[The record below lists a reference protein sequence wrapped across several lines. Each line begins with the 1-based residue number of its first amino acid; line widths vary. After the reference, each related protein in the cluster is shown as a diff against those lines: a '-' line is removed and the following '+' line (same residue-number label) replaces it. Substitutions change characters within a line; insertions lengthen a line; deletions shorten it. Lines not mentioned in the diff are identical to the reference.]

1 MKTIVA
7 LLLCVYCQV
16 WAQNAPVKN
25 PTVDQIIEGLA
36 VPAGPKTRS
45 LRNFAPQPRS
55 MDFVI
60 QFEFNSFRIKDDSMP
75 ALNDIVEAMR
85 SPRLSDQTFNVEG
98 HTDGVGSAAF
108 NLELST
114 KRAAAVFNY
123 LVQRG
128 ADKSKLNF
136 EGKGF
141 SELLVPDRPTA
152 EENRRVR
159 ITSK

>member
-1 MKTIVA
+1 
-7 LLLCVYCQV
+7 
-16 WAQNAPVKN
+16 
-25 PTVDQIIEGLA
+25 
-36 VPAGPKTRS
+36 
-45 LRNFAPQPRS
+45 

-75 ALNDIVEAMR
+75 ALNDIAEAIK

-98 HTDGVGSAAF
+98 HTDAVGSAAS

-128 ADKSKLNF
+128 VDKSKLNF
-136 EGKGF
+136 EGKGL